1 MPKRKQSQ
9 EKSGTKAEGQK
20 KAAKSEL
27 PHGLEELASEVL
39 KQRLEE
45 ENLFQHFKEK
55 RKQLLDDLKIDEV
68 IKHRSE
74 LVTELMSNPGSQ
86 RRKELIEKIRDL
98 DEEYIRLME

>member
-1 MPKRKQSQ
+1 MAKVKANKKTGNSAS
-9 EKSGTKAEGQK
+9 EKNK
-20 KAAKSEL
+20 KSEL

-39 KQRLEE
+39 KQKLEE

-55 RKQLLDDLKIDEV
+55 RKQVLDDLKINEV

-74 LVTELMSNPGSQ
+74 LVIELMSNPNSQ
-86 RRKELIEKIRDL
+86 RRRELIEKIRDL